1 MYFCIIRKRG
11 THYGYHYRQSKST
24 TVLIVP
30 CTDAE
35 NHDEN
40 YFVRVAVESGGCSGL
55 SYNLNFDNQE
65 KKGDQFC
72 EDKGIRVC
80 LDIKSYLYL
89 AGTELDYS
97 DGLNGHGFEFHNP
110 ECIPHLCMWRKLFC
124 INICILEKMNAEA
137 GL

>member
-1 MYFCIIRKRG
+1 MVTI
-11 THYGYHYRQSKST
+11 
-24 TVLIVP
+24 
-30 CTDAE
+30 TDKAKTQILSIMDEE
-35 NHDEN
+35 NYDEN

-55 SYNLNFDNQE
+55 SYNLNFDNHE

-97 DGLNGHGFEFHNP
+97 DGLNGTGFEFHNP
-110 ECIPHLCMWRKLFC
+110 
-124 INICILEKMNAEA
+124 NASRTCACGESFSV
-137 GL
+137 